1 MLFNSL
7 EFIFIFLP
15 IAFFGFYF
23 LALKKHSYA
32 IAWLAFASLFFYGY
46 WSLYSLPI
54 LVISIICNYLF
65 GMKIAN
71 QHITNRHI
79 WLVCAVIL
87 NLGLLGYFKY
97 FNFFIENTNALRIV
111 LGLESISFLNIVLPI
126 GISFFTFTQI
136 AFLMDSYQN
145 KVQEKSFLNYVLFVT
160 FFPHL
165 IAGPII
171 HHKEMMPQFA
181 DRTIGKL
188 NLLKISLGLL
198 IFSIGLSKK
207 ILIADPLSVYA
218 DILFNGVQSNLVPQL
233 FLSWLGSLAYTFQLY
248 FDFSGYSDMAI
259 GLALLFG
266 IWLPI
271 NFNSPFKAINI
282 IDFWQRWHM
291 TLTRYINMY
300 LYTPITL
307 RFARIGANYSQTTSL
322 LFSLVIPTMVIFLI
336 LGLWH
341 GASWNYV
348 VFGAMHGFFV
358 VSNHLYRNFMIPYKK
373 KNILSH
379 KYLTFKK
386 SLSWMLTFLAV
397 NAAFVVFRS
406 DSLSDAIKIYQGM
419 LGING
424 FTLPMIIAPYL
435 GSFADYGNWLQI
447 PGVFSSLKLILLLWI
462 SFVLVLFAPNT
473 ASLSES
479 ADEQS
484 IKLDFLNNPFIAIFC
499 GLLFALSVANF
510 SQTSSFLYFQF

>member
-1 MLFNSL
+1 MLFNSF

-15 IAFFGFYF
+15 IAFIGYYF
-23 LALKKHSYA
+23 LASKRHSFA

-54 LVISIICNYLF
+54 LILSIISNYLF
-65 GMKIAN
+65 GMKISN
-71 QHITNRHI
+71 QDSENRKI
-79 WLVCAVIL
+79 WLIL
-87 NLGLLGYFKY
+87 AITMNLGLLGYFKY
-97 FNFFIENTNALRIV
+97 FNFFIENTNSLRALI
-111 LGLESISFLNIVLPI
+111 GLDQISFLNIVLPI

-136 AFLMDSYQN
+136 AFLMDAFQN
-145 KVQEKSFLNYVLFVT
+145 KVKEKSFLNYILFVT

-171 HHKEMMPQFA
+171 HHKEMMPQFS
-181 DRTIGKL
+181 DKSIGRM
-188 NLLKISLGLL
+188 NLPKVALGLI

-207 ILIADPLSVYA
+207 ILIADSLSIYA
-218 DILFNGVQSNLVPQL
+218 DILFNGVQSNLVPEL

-307 RFARIGANYSQTTSL
+307 RFARIGINYSETTGL
-322 LFSLVIPTMVIFLI
+322 LFSLVLPTMIIFLI
-336 LGLWH
+336 LGFWH
-341 GASWNYV
+341 GASWNYII
-348 VFGAMHGFFV
+348 FGAMHGFFV
-358 VSNHLYRNFMIPYKK
+358 VSNHLYRKLFSSTSKKYKYNP
-373 KNILSH
+373 KNQLI
-379 KYLTFKK
+379 KK
-386 SLSWMLTFLAV
+386 SLSWILTFLAV
-397 NAAFVVFRS
+397 NAAFVVFRANS
-406 DSLSDAIKIYQGM
+406 IDDAMEIYQGM
-419 LGING
+419 LGFNG
-424 FTLPMIIAPYL
+424 LTLPMFLAPFL
-435 GSFADYGNWLQI
+435 GSIAEYGNWLQI
-447 PGVFSSLKLILLLWI
+447 PGVFSSFTLLFLLILSFTIVLL
-462 SFVLVLFAPNT
+462 APNT

-479 ADEQS
+479 ENAES
-484 IKLDFLNNPFIAIFC
+484 EKLSFLNYPLLGIFF
-499 GLLFALSVANF
+499 GLLFALSIANF
-510 SQTSSFLYFQF
+510 SKTSSFLYFQF